1 MRQQEVTELNEVPEL
16 TRGMSFVVAA
26 LGLRGAA
33 RISSIVALSR
43 ISESRWRG
51 EAETELQYRRGFS

>member
-1 MRQQEVTELNEVPEL
+1 MRRQEATELNEMPEL

-26 LGLRGAA
+26 LGLLRVAA

-51 EAETELQYRRGFS
+51 EAETELQTRL

>member
-1 MRQQEVTELNEVPEL
+1 MPEL